1 MAVGYGAARYVI
13 PSDAVSANT
22 IVGTQAGQGGSG
34 VTTYKYT
41 SAFGYRALINAT
53 TGGSNVAVGSN
64 SMYYTSSGSSNVA
77 VGHQSMYHTQTGSS
91 NVMVGFSAGQGV
103 SGNSYSFNVGVGN
116 GALSSLYTGANNVA
130 VGYRALLS
138 NQTGANNVAIGHQS
152 GYSLT
157 SGSNNVFIG
166 SNAGYQVTTAS
177 HRLYIDNTNTTTP
190 LIYGEFDNDILR
202 VNGELQVGDPS
213 TTGFKFPTSDGSANY
228 VLKTD
233 GSGSVTWAEV
243 SGTGGLG
250 AVGAVGTPINNQ
262 IAIWTD
268 AKNIEGDGNL
278 TFDGSLLQ
286 VRGSFRSDTI
296 EVNGRPPASPSA
308 GEVGAG
314 GKIITQFHTQG
325 TVAAGKLYVGGST
338 AWVEA
343 DADAGST
350 SAGLLAVA
358 TDDASP
364 ASMLL
369 EGSVKMLSNQG
380 FSSASK
386 GDVLYISQTAG
397 EVTDDISAYTTGD
410 FVRICGYVLDANKNY
425 IFFKP
430 DNTWL
435 EL

>member
-1 MAVGYGAARYVI
+1 
-13 PSDAVSANT
+13 
-22 IVGTQAGQGGSG
+22 
-34 VTTYKYT
+34 
-41 SAFGYRALINAT
+41 
-53 TGGSNVAVGSN
+53 
-64 SMYYTSSGSSNVA
+64 
-77 VGHQSMYHTQTGSS
+77 
-91 NVMVGFSAGQGV
+91 
-103 SGNSYSFNVGVGN
+103 
-116 GALSSLYTGANNVA
+116 
-130 VGYRALLS
+130 
-138 NQTGANNVAIGHQS
+138 
-152 GYSLT
+152 
-157 SGSNNVFIG
+157 
-166 SNAGYQVTTAS
+166 
-177 HRLYIDNTNTTTP
+177 
-190 LIYGEFDNDILR
+190 
-202 VNGELQVGDPS
+202 
-213 TTGFKFPTSDGSANY
+213 
-228 VLKTD
+228 
-233 GSGSVTWAEV
+233 
-243 SGTGGLG
+243 
-250 AVGAVGTPINNQ
+250 
-262 IAIWTD
+262 
-268 AKNIEGDGNL
+268 L

-286 VRGSFRSDTI
+286 VRGSFRSDTT
-296 EVNGRPPASPSA
+296 EVNGRAPTSPSP

-350 SAGLLAVA
+350 SVGLLAVA
-358 TDDASP
+358 TDDDSP